1 MLFKYIL
8 VCLIAYGLG
17 NFATS
22 YIVGK
27 MSAGIDIRK
36 FGSGNAGAT
45 NTYRVLGTKMGLVT
59 FLGDVIKGS
68 LAVLIG
74 YLIAGENGKYL
85 AGVFV
90 VFGHIW
96 PVVLGFKGG
105 KGVATIIGVM
115 MAASPLY
122 VLIIAP
128 FGIAL
133 IVLTRYVSLSSVLGM
148 LSLPI
153 IMVIRGE
160 NMATLA
166 FGTVMAAM
174 IILAHRSNVM
184 KLLKGTESKVNF
196 KRNEKRKDLK

>member
-1 MLFKYIL
+1 MLLKYIL
-8 VCLIAYGLG
+8 VCFIAYGLG

-59 FLGDVIKGS
+59 FLGDGLKGA

-90 VFGHIW
+90 VLGHIW
-96 PVVLGFKGG
+96 PLVLGFKGG
-105 KGVATIIGVM
+105 KGVATTIGVM
-115 MAASPLY
+115 LAASPLY
-122 VLIIAP
+122 VLMIVP
-128 FGIAL
+128 FGLAL
-133 IVLTRYVSLSSVLGM
+133 IALTRYVSLSSILGM
-148 LSLPI
+148 LSMPI

-166 FGTVMAAM
+166 FGTVMASM
-174 IILAHRSNVM
+174 SILAHRANVM

-196 KRNEKRKDLK
+196 KRNEKREDLK